1 MIGFTT
7 GRQTNQRLNSLLK
20 ELVYSVP
27 TARVIRRGKSS
38 LDDLGWRVLEEG
50 LGYLTILQ
58 RWHGGPGRIDFFKVE
73 ARGLT
78 PLAPSV
84 LLRAVKLARE
94 YGHPVKHAA
103 EAVTYEANVSGPT
116 RRFIR
121 HMSMIL
127 GLAEST
133 LPISSEIKWTLHVSE
148 IEDGSVLLA
157 LTSPPAQQEVG
168 PRLVISRLIWDLH
181 D

>member
-38 LDDLGWRVLEEG
+38 LDDLGWRLFEEG
-50 LGYLTILQ
+50 LEYVMILQ

-73 ARGLT
+73 AQGLVR
-78 PLAPSV
+78 LAPSV
-84 LLRAVKLARE
+84 LLRAVKLGRE
-94 YGHPVKHAA
+94 YAHPGKHTA
-103 EAVTYEANVSGPT
+103 EAVTYDAKVSGPT

-121 HMSMIL
+121 HLSMIL

-133 LPISSEIKWTLHVSE
+133 LPTSSEIKSTLHVSE
-148 IEDGSVLLA
+148 TGDGSILLA

-168 PRLVISRLIWDLH
+168 PRLLISRLIWDLH

>member
-27 TARVIRRGKSS
+27 TARVVRRGKSS
-38 LDDLGWRVLEEG
+38 LDDLSWRLFEEG
-50 LGYLTILQ
+50 LEYVMILQ

-73 ARGLT
+73 ARGLAR
-78 PLAPSV
+78 LAPSV
-84 LLRAVKLARE
+84 LLRAVKLGRE
-94 YGHPVKHAA
+94 YAHPGKHTA
-103 EAVTYEANVSGPT
+103 EAVTYDVKVSEPT

-121 HMSMIL
+121 HLSTIL

-133 LPISSEIKWTLHVSE
+133 LSTSSEIKSTLHVSE
-148 IEDGSVLLA
+148 IGDGSILLA

-168 PRLVISRLIWDLH
+168 PRLLISRLLWNLH